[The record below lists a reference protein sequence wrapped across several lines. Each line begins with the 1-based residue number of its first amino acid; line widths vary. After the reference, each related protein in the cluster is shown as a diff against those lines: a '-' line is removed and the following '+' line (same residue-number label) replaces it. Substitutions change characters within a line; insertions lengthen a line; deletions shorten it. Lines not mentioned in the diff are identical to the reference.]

1 MSYNICYGLGPSALA
16 PSTFAAISAV
26 GGYRQVVVTFSDSV
40 MVSGPALVPAN
51 YPITLTGAG
60 VNVLVTAIE
69 AVGSTLVLTT
79 DKQTPGA
86 AYTVHLPLQGILS
99 GSFAQ
104 FVGPFDLAFTGG
116 TGVVSIL
123 QTRSVDAFKLEVNFN
138 IPVLESTAIIPTNY
152 TINNG
157 LVVLGAV
164 KITDFAYRLTTTRQV
179 QTQSYTVSI
188 SGIEAA

>member
-1 MSYNICYGLGPSALA
+1 MSYNITYGLGPAALA

-26 GGYRQVVVTFSDSV
+26 GGYRQVIVTFSDSV

-60 VNVLVTAIE
+60 VDVLVTAVE

-86 AYTVHLPLQGILS
+86 NYDVHLPLQGILS

-104 FVGPFDLAFTGG
+104 FVGPFDLSFTGG

-123 QTRSVDAFKLEVNFN
+123 QTRSVDAFVLELNFS
-138 IPVLESTAIIPTNY
+138 IPVLESTAIIPSNY
-152 TINNG
+152 TIDNG
-157 LVVLGAV
+157 LVVLGATR
-164 KITDFAYRLTTTRQV
+164 ITDLFYRLTTTRQV
-179 QTQSYTVSI
+179 QTQTYTVSI
-188 SGIEAA
+188 SGIEAL